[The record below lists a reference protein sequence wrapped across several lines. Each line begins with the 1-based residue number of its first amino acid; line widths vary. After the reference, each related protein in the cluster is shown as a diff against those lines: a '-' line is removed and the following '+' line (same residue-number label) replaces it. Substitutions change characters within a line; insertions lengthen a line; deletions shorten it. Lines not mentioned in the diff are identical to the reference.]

1 MSNEIIVVISS
12 NLEIKTNIIGS
23 GPIGET
29 GDTGPQGI
37 PGIDGTGDMTTAT
50 YDINANGVVDNAEKV
65 NGYNVLKDVPV
76 DALFTDNDTITSI
89 NNKTGVILKADI
101 TSLGIPAQ
109 DTVYTHPITHPAS
122 MITDLGTVIES
133 NPSASVVNQNTGEN
147 NIKIWSGT
155 DAEFQLLTPDA
166 GTLYIRT

>member
-1 MSNEIIVVISS
+1 MSNDITVVISS

-37 PGIDGTGDMTTAT
+37 PGIDGTGGDMNTTT

-76 DALFTDNDTITSI
+76 DALFTDTITSI
-89 NNKTGVILKADI
+89 NNKTGAILKADI
-101 TSLGIPAQ
+101 TALGIPAQ
-109 DTVYTHPITHPAS
+109 DTVYTHPTTHPAS
-122 MITDLGTVIES
+122 MITDLGVAIES
-133 NPSASVVNQNTGEN
+133 YGVSSVVNQNTGEN

-155 DAEFQLLTPDA
+155 EADFQLLTPDA
-166 GTLYIRT
+166 DTLYIRT